1 LCPHKKLKR
10 VGFKYKTSLS
20 GSSLVGVLI
29 VKMANKVSCL
39 NRGLTIGMKSAAE
52 GTSYSLQLLGVTG
65 N

>member
-1 LCPHKKLKR
+1 

-29 VKMANKVSCL
+29 VKMANKVSGL
-39 NRGLTIGMKSAAE
+39 NRGLTIGMKSATE
-52 GTSYSLQLLGVTG
+52 GTSYSLQLLGG